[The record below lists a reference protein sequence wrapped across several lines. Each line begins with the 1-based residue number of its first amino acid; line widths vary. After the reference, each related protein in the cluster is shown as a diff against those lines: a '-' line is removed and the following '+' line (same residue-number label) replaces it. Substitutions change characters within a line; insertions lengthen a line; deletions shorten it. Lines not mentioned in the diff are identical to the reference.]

1 MKIKTTLTTF
11 SAIFALAIIAVSA
24 FSQNN
29 GLTVAAPDAAS
40 GFSTFSTPQN
50 MGATIN
56 SADND
61 LLPVPAPSGLSLY
74 FMSNRAGGQGGNDIY
89 VSQRAT
95 LSSAWGA
102 PQNLGAVLNTSGDD
116 GLTGFS
122 PDGREMFLQSTRPGG
137 QGGQD
142 IYLSTRTDPNND
154 FGWTAPVNLGAVINA
169 ASFDA
174 GGIYFIDPT
183 TGTGSLLFY
192 SDRNGTPLV
201 NFNIYQSTRNADG
214 TFNAPVLVNEL
225 NSPAAQIRPSIS
237 RDGLEIFI
245 STNRRGPANV
255 FAIHVSTRA
264 SVSAPWNPPV
274 YLAGI
279 NTAAGSSSHPSLSP
293 DGTVLYFT
301 STRPGGIGAADLYS
315 ATRVAVNRSSTADF
329 DGDGRT
335 DLSVFRPSDGTW
347 YVMQSSSNTFRATQ
361 FGTNGDKI
369 VPGDYDGDG
378 RTDFAVFRQVSTSG
392 VWYIMRSSDN
402 SVSGVQWGLATDKP
416 VPGDYDGDGKTDI
429 AVYRNG
435 VWYIVQSSNGQFST
449 NQFGASGDIPVAAA
463 NSQ

>member
-1 MKIKTTLTTF
+1 MKIKTVLTML
-11 SAIFALAIIAVSA
+11 SAIIAMAMSA

-29 GLTVAAPDAAS
+29 DLTVAPPVAPT
-40 GFSTFSTPQN
+40 GFSTFSMPQN
-50 MGATIN
+50 LGATVN
-56 SADND
+56 STDSEQ
-61 LLPVPAPSGLSLY
+61 LPTPAPSGLSLY
-74 FMSNRAGGQGGNDIY
+74 FRSNRAGGQGGNDIW
-89 VSQRAT
+89 VSQRTT

-102 PQNLGAVLNTSGDD
+102 PQNMGTILNTSGDD
-116 GLTGFS
+116 GVTGFS

-264 SVSAPWNPPV
+264 STSAPWNPPV

-279 NTAAGSSSHPSLSP
+279 NTAGSTSHPSLSP
-293 DGTVLYFT
+293 DGSILYFT
-301 STRPGGIGAADLYS
+301 SNRPGGSGLADLYS
-315 ATRVAVNRSSTADF
+315 AVRVSVNRSSTADF

-347 YVMQSSSNTFRATQ
+347 YVMESGSNTFRAQQ

-378 RTDFAVFRQVSTSG
+378 RTDFAVFRPSDSN
-392 VWYIMRSSDN
+392 WYILRSSDN
-402 SVSGVQWGLATDKP
+402 VFLAVNWGLNTDKL
-416 VPGDYDGDGKTDI
+416 VPGDYDGDGRTDI

-435 VWYIVQSSNGQFST
+435 TWYILQSSNGIPSYSIFGLST
-449 NQFGASGDIPVAAA
+449 DIPVAANA
-463 NSQ
+463 Q

>member
-11 SAIFALAIIAVSA
+11 SAIIASAIIAVSA

-29 GLTVAAPDAAS
+29 GLIVAAPEAAT
-40 GFSTFSTPQN
+40 GFSTFSMPQN

-61 LLPVPAPSGLSLY
+61 LLPVPAPNGLSLY

-95 LSSAWGA
+95 LSSAWSA

-116 GLTGFS
+116 GVTGFS

-225 NSPAAQIRPSIS
+225 NSAAAQIRPSIS

-264 SVSAPWNPPV
+264 STSAPWNPPV

-279 NTAAGSSSHPSLSP
+279 NTAGSTSHPSLSP
-293 DGTVLYFT
+293 DGSILYFT
-301 STRPGGIGAADLYS
+301 SNRTGGFGLEDLYS
-315 ATRVAVNRSSTADF
+315 AVRVSVNRSSTADF

-347 YVMQSSSNTFRATQ
+347 YVMQSGSNTSRAQQ

-378 RTDFAVFRQVSTSG
+378 RTDFAVFRPSDSN
-392 VWYIMRSSDN
+392 WYILRSSDN
-402 SVSGVQWGLATDKP
+402 SFSAVNWGLNTDKP
-416 VPGDYDGDGKTDI
+416 VPGDYDGDGRTDI
-429 AVYRNG
+429 AVYRSG
-435 VWYIVQSSNGQFST
+435 TWHILQSTNGQFAT
-449 NQFGASGDIPVAAA
+449 HQFGASSDIPVAAA
-463 NSQ
+463 NIQ